1 DGADYA
7 QMKKV
12 AQALRQRLLKVK
24 DVTKVN
30 LYGTQDEKI
39 FVEFSHAKLAT
50 LGVTTEQ
57 IFQSLARQNAVVSAG
72 VVESSAQRVP
82 LRVTGALD
90 GAKAVAETP
99 VEANGRVFRLGDIA
113 TVTHGFAD
121 PPEVLVR
128 QKDKPAI
135 GIGVVMAKGADR
147 RHAYATHDSAAKH
160 VPAGARIPHRA
171 ARNHRSILG
180 PESCSQ
186 AVRLCRI
193 ARPDRA
199 GRHDHAQCRDS

>member
-1 DGADYA
+1 NDEYGDVDSILYMLTADGADYA
-7 QMKKV
+7 QIKKV

-39 FVEFSHAKLAT
+39 FVEFYNTKLAT
-50 LGVTTEQ
+50 LGVTTDQ
-57 IFQSLARQNAVVSAG
+57 KFQSLAGQTAG
-72 VVESSAQRVP
+72 GPAGMVEPSLQRVP

-90 GAKAVAETP
+90 SAKAVAETP

-121 PPEVLVR
+121 PPDFVVR

-135 GIGVVMAKGADR
+135 GIGVVMAKAPIF
-147 RHAYATHDSAAKH
+147 S
-160 VPAGARIPHRA
+160 
-171 ARNHRSILG
+171 NL
-180 PESCSQ
+180 
-186 AVRLCRI
+186 VRPLT
-193 ARPDRA
+193 ALPPN
-199 GRHDHAQCRDS
+199 S